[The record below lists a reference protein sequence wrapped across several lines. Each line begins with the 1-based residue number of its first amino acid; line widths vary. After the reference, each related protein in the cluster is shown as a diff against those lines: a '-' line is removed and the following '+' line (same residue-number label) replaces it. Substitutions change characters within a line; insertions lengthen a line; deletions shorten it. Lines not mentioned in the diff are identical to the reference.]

1 MEQIDRSMAILI
13 DAENISPKYIG
24 LIIDEA
30 NNHGKL
36 NYRRIYGD
44 WTTVKLKKWKDAC
57 LKYALTPV
65 QQFASASG
73 KNSSDFSLVIDA
85 MDILSGGKTLGFC
98 IVSSDGDF
106 SKLITRLK
114 EDDMYLIGMGEEKT
128 PISLVNSYEGFI
140 YLDKLYQTIEAAKKV
155 NSVVEKE
162 PVSKTKKAGKK
173 VKDPDNGFNS
183 DTSIT
188 SERSI
193 VNYMKILIEQEA
205 EDDGW
210 ALWSQTALLLKKK
223 YPGFNPTN
231 YGKNVKKL
239 AYFKQYPD
247 FSTKNENKVAYIKY
261 K

>member
-30 NNHGKL
+30 NKHGKL

-44 WTTVKLKKWKDAC
+44 WTTIKLKKWKDAC
-57 LKYALTPV
+57 LKYALSPV
-65 QQFASASG
+65 QQFVSKSG

-85 MDILSGGKTLGFC
+85 MDILYGGKTLGFC

-114 EDDMYLIGMGEEKT
+114 EDDMFLIGMGEEKT
-128 PISLVNSYEGFI
+128 PISLVNSYEGFT
-140 YLDKLYQTIEAAKKV
+140 YLDKLYQTMEAEKKV
-155 NSVVEKE
+155 NDEEEV
-162 PVSKTKKAGKK
+162 KTATLQKKKGKK
-173 VKDPDNGFNS
+173 KEEAENGFHS

-188 SERSI
+188 SEKSI
-193 VNYMKILIEQEA
+193 VDYMRILIEQES

-210 ALWSQTALLLKKK
+210 ALWSQTANLLKKK

-239 AYFKQYPD
+239 QYFNQKPD
-247 FSTKNENKVAYIKY
+247 FKTKIENKVAYIRY

>member
-1 MEQIDRSMAILI
+1 MEQIDRSIAILI

-30 NNHGKL
+30 NKHGKL

-65 QQFASASG
+65 QQFVSISG

-85 MDILSGGKTLGFC
+85 MDILYGGKTLGFC
-98 IVSSDGDF
+98 IISSDGDF
-106 SKLITRLK
+106 TKLITRLK

-128 PISLVNSYEGFI
+128 PISLVNSYESFT
-140 YLDKLYQTIEAAKKV
+140 YLDKLFQTIEAEKKV
-155 NSVVEKE
+155 NLVET
-162 PVSKTKKAGKK
+162 KTVGKK
-173 VKDPDNGFNS
+173 KKSGKNVVDPDNDLHS

-188 SERSI
+188 SEKNI
-193 VNYMKILIEQEA
+193 VDYMRILIEQES

-210 ALWSQTALLLKKK
+210 ALWSQTANLLKKK

-239 AYFKQYPD
+239 AYFNQKPD
-247 FSTKNENKVAYIKY
+247 FKTKIENKVAYIRY